1 MSKKDS
7 IRRAMLWAAYGDAL
21 GFITELCSK
30 SGLSRRTGGVTHV
43 SELIPWKRKI
53 GGKFGIQVE
62 LRKGCYSDDT
72 QLRLATCRSI
82 MGDGH
87 FDVETFSKVEL
98 PVWLSYALGA
108 GVGSKVAAESL
119 KKNSIQWNSNFFKTN
134 YSQYINGGGN
144 GAAMRIQPHVLSAPD
159 DKKIETILKDV
170 IRNTITTHGHT
181 RAVIGSVFHALI
193 LYKVQKTGKIAGP
206 ETWLETIDI
215 LKDIPN
221 IVESDEKLGQFWLP
235 HWENE
240 AKQSFKEA
248 INKSADELVSDIRII
263 QGNLNGIKSNTNDYS
278 ELVKKIGCF
287 DKSSMGSA
295 PKTALLAA
303 YLSYCFQNNPHEG
316 IVESVNLLGS
326 DTDTIATMAGAILG
340 LITEYDPPEE
350 VMDFEYIN
358 SQSDRLYQLS
368 QSHETENNCY
378 PDLLFWR
385 PPLTQIDTIGKYKNE
400 IVLMGF
406 GKVVQSEIAG
416 KNNGKYPYT
425 WQWLDLEFGQ
435 TIIAKTREKLELIDE
450 KSLPIKSSGKRMNMT
465 MKTKSLHKTSN
476 ASLTYPKQK
485 NLWDDQGNTDD
496 NNSGEITLDQATG
509 VCIKSKFDE
518 QIVGKMLMGFV
529 KQKHGIEKSIAFA
542 AIIAKAKQARM
553 KFGDN

>member
-1 MSKKDS
+1 
-7 IRRAMLWAAYGDAL
+7 MLWAAYGDAL

-43 SELIPWKRKI
+43 SELIPWNRRI

-87 FDVETFSKVEL
+87 FDIETFSKVEL

-119 KKNSIQWNSNFFKTN
+119 KKNSIQWNSNFFKTT

-144 GAAMRIQPHVLSAPD
+144 GAAMRIQPHVLSAPE
-159 DKKIETILKDV
+159 DKKLKTILKDV

-181 RAVIGSVFHALI
+181 RAIVGSVFHALI
-193 LYKVQKTGKIAGP
+193 LHDVQKRGEIARP
-206 ETWLETIDI
+206 KTWLKTIDI

-235 HWENE
+235 HWENK
-240 AKQSFKEA
+240 AKQSFKVA
-248 INKSADELVSDIRII
+248 INKSVDELVSDIHII
-263 QGNLNGIKSNTNDYS
+263 QDNLNGSKSSTTDYS
-278 ELVKKIGCF
+278 MLVKRIGCF
-287 DKSSMGSA
+287 DKGSMGSA

-303 YLSYCFQNNPHEG
+303 YLSYCFQNNPHKG
-316 IVESVNLLGS
+316 IVECVNLLGS
-326 DTDTIATMAGAILG
+326 DTDTIATMAGAVLG
-340 LITEYDPPEE
+340 LVAEYDPPEE

-368 QSHETENNCY
+368 QSHETESNCY
-378 PDLLFWR
+378 PDLLFWQ
-385 PPLTQIDTIGKYKNE
+385 PPSTQVDTVGKCNDE
-400 IVLMGF
+400 VFLMGL
-406 GKVVQSEIAG
+406 GKAVTSEIAG
-416 KNNGKYPYT
+416 KSSGKYPYT

-435 TIIAKTREKLELIDE
+435 TIIAKTREEFKLIDK
-450 KSLPIKSSGKRMNMT
+450 KSLPIKSSGKRINMT
-465 MKTKSLHKTSN
+465 MKTKSSPKVSN
-476 ASLTYPKQK
+476 VSLSYPKQK
-485 NLWDDQGNTDD
+485 KLWDDQENTDD
-496 NNSGEITLDQATG
+496 NNSGEITLEQASD
-509 VCIKSKFDE
+509 VCIRSKFDE
-518 QIVGKMLMGFV
+518 QIIGNMLMRFA

-542 AIIAKAKQARM
+542 AIIAKAKQVRI
-553 KFGDN
+553 KFGNN